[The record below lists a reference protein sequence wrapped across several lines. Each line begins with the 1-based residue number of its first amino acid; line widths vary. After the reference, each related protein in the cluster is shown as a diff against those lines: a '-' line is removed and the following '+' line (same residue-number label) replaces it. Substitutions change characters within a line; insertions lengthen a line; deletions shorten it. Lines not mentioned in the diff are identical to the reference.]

1 MATKLAI
8 AAIGVILLIPLLIA
22 AAVQTAISAVFGGT
36 SSQPSQTALT
46 DILEDYLALYHQAAT
61 VCPGL
66 DWSTLA
72 AIGKIETDH
81 GRSPLPGVH
90 TGENHAGAGGP
101 MQFLQ
106 ATFDAVVA
114 RHPLPPGGAHP
125 PSRYDPHDAIYAA
138 AYYLCDSGAGRGDI
152 HAAIFAYNHDEN
164 YVHKVLAQARKY
176 ATTPTGT
183 GDCNTIQALNTAT
196 STVINYAC
204 RQRGLP
210 YLWGGNGTHLTELPS
225 GQTHVTG
232 GFDCSGLTKA
242 AYAAAGIEIPRTAQT
257 QYNAGP
263 HVPAGQPVAPGDLM
277 FFGNAPNAVTHVG
290 IAIST
295 TEMINAPHQ
304 GAVVRIEPIRRTNF
318 LGATR
323 PANTRGT

>member
-90 TGENHAGAGGP
+90 KAENHAGAGGP

-106 ATFDAVVA
+106 TTFDTVIA
-114 RHPLPPGGAHP
+114 RHPLPPGGANP
-125 PSRYDPHDAIYAA
+125 PSRYNPHDAIYAA

-183 GDCNTIQALNTAT
+183 GDCNTIQAPNTVT
-196 STVINYAC
+196 WTVINYAC

-210 YLWGGNGTHLTELPS
+210 YIWGGNGTQLTELPS

-263 HVPAGQPVAPGDLM
+263 HVPGQPVAPGDLM